1 MNSILKNSIT
11 LGIGIIIGSFFC
23 HSLFTYATDR
33 NDEIKKSNELITL
46 IKEVIN
52 EKNYYSVSSNNMLFI
67 NETLNYEI
75 YSCENLMYNVV
86 LTDTNNEQYS
96 YDFIDTE
103 YGTYYLGN
111 GYEYTQQTSISTGS
125 FTVEDVWKPNYSVYE
140 NTFDNSDYQSMCKN
154 IFHNLKSDEIDIL
167 AVYAI
172 NSFPWNKSTQ
182 GTPVLLILENEAI
195 ISNAIQSPDGYI
207 VDRMNCSL
215 SKSDAKDLIDRYL
228 DNYIDFAI
236 S

>member
-1 MNSILKNSIT
+1 MKNIIT
-11 LGIGIIIGSFFC
+11 LGMGIIIGSFFC
-23 HSLFTYATDR
+23 NSLFTYATDR

-103 YGTYYLGN
+103 YGTYYFGN
-111 GYEYTQQTSISTGS
+111 GYEYIQQTSISTGS
-125 FTVEDVWKPNYSVYE
+125 FTIEDVWKPNYSVYE

-154 IFHNLKSDEIDIL
+154 IFYNLKSDEIDIL

-207 VDRMNCSL
+207 VDRMNYSL

-228 DNYIDFAI
+228 DNYIGFAI